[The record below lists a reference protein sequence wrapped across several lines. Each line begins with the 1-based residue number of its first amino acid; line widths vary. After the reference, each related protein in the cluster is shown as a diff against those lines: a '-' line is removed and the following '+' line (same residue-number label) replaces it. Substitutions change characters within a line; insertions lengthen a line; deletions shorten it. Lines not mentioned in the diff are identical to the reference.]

1 MAKKKIKP
9 KNGKAKNISAIQIFR
24 RTIHASRNFR
34 QGLARARTLVDP
46 INFPSI
52 IKELS
57 KNPIYQPILTP
68 MTFPQTLS
76 SIRSSGRLEEISLDG
91 EIIWTSSVLSLY
103 TEEIN
108 RFIKLRDIYYKEY
121 ETADYANASTTLDEI
136 QRLFGFSIWL
146 IESRI
151 ELLQITKGLEA
162 QKTYLEEIISTEG
175 INQFIAWIAYFFSVR
190 SEENVS
196 YVSFHSE
203 LSNVLDIPWISDYAI
218 LRFLPIDI
226 AKISDLRM
234 PISLE
239 EAHPIIDRF
248 ETFVTIALINCTKSS
263 ESNKEVLLN
272 ALESIKSIKDARIIK
287 IINILKRENISIEN
301 NFLKYSDAYSQGK
314 YSAVL
319 NQDTVGLELRA
330 RSYAHFDNFPPKN
343 FGEGL
348 RNQIVELMYKV
359 MTLSPDASLS
369 KIKLKKLAI
378 ICPNRSMSL
387 EVAAFIERTHD
398 NLRETNPSILDMLS
412 ALCMPLDNPW
422 NASAIDGLLKENGWL
437 NFLLEEFPE
446 SPSLKLRFALIE
458 RDLSAL
464 DDGDIKIPDYRRW
477 MYLGH
482 IYFNSNKFD
491 MAAQFYGLAAASEIH
506 FVAQNARYYLFRT
519 HYADG
524 SLHKAI
530 QLLIDQVL
538 SIPSAV
544 FNYPLESL
552 AREYLKYEGEK
563 NKIDLAIILQL
574 AIRYNNAKLE
584 RDLSNVFE
592 SIMDDSGYSSPAE
605 YGNVSQEKKDKLTY
619 FLRHICVPRILEDTT
634 YFDGIE
640 AIDQERIAICQHLLL
655 IDKKNVS
662 IYQNEIR
669 SITRDSEIAS
679 LLSKVQTSK
688 IYVDDAGIRA
698 TLEISLLEPLARYLK
713 LLESPN
719 LAYQAEKLSKRLV
732 EMLKSKGHPEFKD
745 LKLPATEREGLFN
758 AILLEAGAEFAL
770 NAAYGLDTHVSTSIR
785 HGAFEGH
792 LRRPLVMEGL
802 LCQKSN
808 DNYVLPQMWNKKL
821 PGFSSEEL
829 DALLKILS
837 RFTQRFEELV
847 NDYLKSKL
855 HIKLVG
861 DNLAMFGL
869 AGTSE
874 ENKTLMESIN
884 PNTTVKDLSES
895 LISHFWKQTIR
906 SLDAI
911 RYDLLHNAT
920 KQMTAAFDN
929 FVKSVEDKFSHSV
942 AMPLIDSVARA
953 RTSFQTAIEDVADW
967 FQRPT
972 DLTRSPF
979 DIDIAVNVSLQQI
992 ANCYVG
998 QAIHPSMNLSID
1010 EKIDGRMLDG
1020 LCEIIFIFL
1029 QNTILH
1035 SGFSDQQSDVNIS
1048 AQSLDGCLVIR
1059 CTNKFT
1065 TELSLEEIRLSASN
1079 AMSLYERDSALRMAR
1094 KEGGSG
1100 LSKVWRIAEFD
1111 LRVGHHL
1118 EISVSDERE
1127 FIVSLSLD
1135 KVWA

>member
-1 MAKKKIKP
+1 MTKKTKKNKQGKI
-9 KNGKAKNISAIQIFR
+9 KNISPIQIFR
-24 RTIHASRNFR
+24 RTIHSSKNFR

-46 INFPSI
+46 TNFPSI

-57 KNPIYQPILTP
+57 KHTIYQSLLTP
-68 MTFPQTLS
+68 MAFPESLS
-76 SIRSSGRLEEISLDG
+76 SIRACSRLEEISLEG
-91 EIIWTSSVLSLY
+91 EIIWTSSILSLY
-103 TEEIN
+103 IEKLNI
-108 RFIKLRDIYYKEY
+108 FIKLRDAYYGAY
-121 ETADYANASTTLDEI
+121 ETANYINASAILDEI
-136 QRLFGFSIWL
+136 QKKFGFSIWL
-146 IESRI
+146 FESRL

-175 INQFIAWIAYFFSVR
+175 INQFIAWIVYFFSVR

-196 YVSFHSE
+196 YASFHSE
-203 LSNVLDIPWISDYAI
+203 LSNVLDIPWICDYAI
-218 LRFLPIDI
+218 LRFLPIDL

-234 PISLE
+234 PISIE
-239 EAHPIIDRF
+239 ESHPIIDRY
-248 ETFVTIALINCTKSS
+248 ETFIAMALIICTKSD
-263 ESNKEVLLN
+263 EHIKEVLLN
-272 ALESIKSIKDARIIK
+272 MLRDISSIEDIRIKK
-287 IINILKRENISIEN
+287 IIDILKREDIAVEN
-301 NFLKYSDAYSQGK
+301 NFLTYSDAYSQGEYLDLLK
-314 YSAVL
+314 RE
-319 NQDTVGLELRA
+319 TIGLELRA
-330 RSYAHFDNFPPKN
+330 RSYASVNNSPPED

-359 MTLSPDASLS
+359 LTLSPDASLS

-387 EVAAFIERTHD
+387 EVAAFIDRTHD
-398 NLRETNPSILDMLS
+398 NLRETSPSALDMLS
-412 ALCMPLDNPW
+412 ALSMPLDNPW
-422 NASAIDGLLKENGWL
+422 NTSAIDSLLGENRWL
-437 NFLLEEFPE
+437 NYLLEKYPK
-446 SPSLKLRFALIE
+446 SPSLKLHSALMNG
-458 RDLSAL
+458 DLSAIES
-464 DDGDIKIPDYRRW
+464 GDIKIPDYRRW
-477 MYLGH
+477 MYIGH
-482 IYFNSNKFD
+482 IHFNSSRFAVAAKF
-491 MAAQFYGLAAASEIH
+491 YELAATSDIN
-506 FVAQNARYYLFRT
+506 FVAQNARYYLFKA
-519 HYADG
+519 HYAGGNLDQ
-524 SLHKAI
+524 AV

-544 FNYPLESL
+544 FSYPLETL
-552 AREYLKYEGEK
+552 AREYLAYDGEV
-563 NKIDLAIILQL
+563 NKINLAIIIHF
-574 AIRYNNAKLE
+574 AIRYSNSKLE

-592 SIMDDSGYSSPAE
+592 NLMDEAGYYSPAE
-605 YGNVSQEKKDKLTY
+605 YGSASLEKNEKLVY

-640 AIDQERIAICQHLLL
+640 AIDQERIAICQFLLL
-655 IDKKNVS
+655 IDRKNVS
-662 IYQNEIR
+662 VYQNEIR
-669 SITRDSEIAS
+669 SITRNSEIAS

-688 IYVDDAGIRA
+688 IYVDDAGIKA

-802 LCQKSN
+802 LCQKNN
-808 DNYVLPQMWNKKL
+808 DDYVLPQMWSKKL
-821 PGFSSEEL
+821 NGFSAEDL
-829 DALLKILS
+829 GALLKILS
-837 RFTQRFEELV
+837 KFTQKLEELI
-847 NDYLKSKL
+847 DEYLKSKL

-861 DNLAMFGL
+861 DNLAMFSFE
-869 AGTSE
+869 GTTE
-874 ENKTLMESIN
+874 ENKTLMDSIN
-884 PNTTVKDLSES
+884 PNTTVKDLSDS

-911 RYDLLHNAT
+911 RNDLLNHAT
-920 KQMTAAFDN
+920 KHMATAFDN
-929 FVKSVEDKFSHSV
+929 LVKGVEEKFSHSV
-942 AMPLIDSVARA
+942 AMPLIDGVARA

-979 DIDIAVNVSLQQI
+979 DIETAVNVSLQQI

-998 QAIHPSMNLSID
+998 QSIHPSMSFSID
-1010 EKIDGRMLDG
+1010 KKIDGRMLDG
-1020 LCEIIFIFL
+1020 LCEILFILL
-1029 QNTILH
+1029 QNVILH
-1035 SGFSDQQSDVNIS
+1035 SGFPGKQSDVTIS
-1048 AQSLDGCLVIR
+1048 AKDINNFLVIECR
-1059 CTNKFT
+1059 NKFSP
-1065 TELSLEEIRLSASN
+1065 ELPLEEIEFSASN

-1111 LRVGHHL
+1111 LRVDHHL
-1118 EISVSDERE
+1118 DISVSNERE

-1135 KVWA
+1135 RVWV